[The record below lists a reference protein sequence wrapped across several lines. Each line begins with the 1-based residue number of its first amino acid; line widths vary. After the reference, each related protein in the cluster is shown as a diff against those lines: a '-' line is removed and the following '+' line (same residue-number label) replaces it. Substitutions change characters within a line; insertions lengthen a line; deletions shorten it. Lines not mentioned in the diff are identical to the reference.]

1 MCNCFTVQG
10 WYGGSSVIYVTIG
23 WSSSNAGLYIRT
35 EQEALPRLMMAL
47 RDRFWPCEN
56 VFGLAEIVF
65 ALARSF
71 MALRDGFWSC
81 RDRFLQFQ
89 KSLIQNTIS
98 KLIRTQFARYEQRTS
113 AILRLVYGV
122 GQPDLRRLS
131 VCPHRDMPC
140 RRDHF
145 STNTSSRNF

>member
-1 MCNCFTVQG
+1 MKSGFFFVLKEQFL
-10 WYGGSSVIYVTIG
+10 SLIQLVIHQAKFPTFLI
-23 WSSSNAGLYIRT
+23 NPLK
-35 EQEALPRLMMAL
+35 RLKLAL
-47 RDRFWPCEN
+47 RLVCNADSAKTYKN
-56 VFGLAEIVF
+56 GLVFLESHLNFYSPLKYISLNF
-65 ALARSF
+65 
-71 MALRDGFWSC
+71 DGTKNWE
-81 RDRFLQFQ
+81 FQ

-98 KLIRTQFARYEQRTS
+98 KLIWTQFARYEQRTS